1 MDEEKELEKLKKERD
16 EYLDGWKR
24 AKADFLNYKKEQRE
38 RIEILAAYA
47 NEELLQDVLSVLDNL
62 ERAEENIPG
71 KKKNDQTIK
80 GFMQIAGQVREF
92 LKNQGVEELEAEGK
106 EFNPE
111 FHEALAEVE
120 VKGKKSGEIAEVVE
134 KGYTWRGRLLRAA
147 KVRVVK

>member
-1 MDEEKELEKLKKERD
+1 MDEEKELARLKKERD

-62 ERAEENIPG
+62 ERAEENIPE

-80 GFMQIAGQVREF
+80 GFIQISKQLREF
-92 LKNQGVEELEAEGK
+92 LKNQGVEELKAEGK

-111 FHEALAEVE
+111 FHEVLGEVE
-120 VKGKKSGEIAEVVE
+120 IKGKKSGEIAEVIE
-134 KGYTWRGRLLRAA
+134 KGYMWRGRLLRAA
-147 KVRVVK
+147 RVNIIK

>member
-16 EYLDGWKR
+16 GYLDGWKR

-62 ERAEENIPG
+62 ERAEENIPE

-80 GFMQIAGQVREF
+80 GFMQITEQLREF
-92 LKNQGVEELEAEGK
+92 LKSQGVEELKVEGK

-111 FHEALAEVE
+111 FHEAVEEVE
-120 VKGKKSGEIAEVVE
+120 VKGKKSGLVAEVLE
-134 KGYTWRGRLLRAA
+134 KGYTMNGKLLRPA
-147 KVRVVK
+147 KVKVIK

>member
-24 AKADFLNYKKEQRE
+24 AKADFLNYKREQRE

-62 ERAEENIPG
+62 ERAEENVPE

-80 GFMQIAGQVREF
+80 GFIQIAEQLREF
-92 LKNQGVEELEAEGK
+92 LKSQGVEEMEAEGK

-111 FHEALAEVE
+111 FHEALAEIE
-120 VKGKKSGEIAEVVE
+120 VKGKKSGEIVEVIE
-134 KGYTWRGRLLRAA
+134 KGYTLNGKLLRPA
-147 KVRVVK
+147 KVKVIK